1 MRHKK
6 REIKLGSDKDH
17 SKALLVNLIKSLL
30 FYEEILTTEIRAKE
44 TARVAEKMIS
54 LAKNGSLSHRRN
66 AFKFIQDKKVV
77 EKLFNVVASR
87 YKEQNGGYTRVIR
100 VGYRKGDNALMCKVK
115 LV

>member
-17 SKALLVNLIKSLL
+17 SKALLVNLVKFLL
-30 FYEEILTTEIRAKE
+30 FHEEVLTTEIRAKE

-66 AFKFIQDKKVV
+66 ALKFIQDKKVV

-87 YKEQNGGYTRVIR
+87 YQEQNGGYTRVIR